1 MTFDTA
7 DNTPTFSNL
16 STAGQAGKLTIIE
29 GGSMPNNVYSTG
41 IGMSGQGTFAQQVL
55 ANTTQLYTPEPSIL
69 LLRVRVQMGQVLA
82 QTVTNSNELKYSGNI
97 YSLVATLDETQQWNV
112 VPA

>member
-1 MTFDTA
+1 
-7 DNTPTFSNL
+7 
-16 STAGQAGKLTIIE
+16 
-29 GGSMPNNVYSTG
+29 MPNNVYSAG

-55 ANTTQLYTPEPSIL
+55 ANTTQLYTPEPLYFIAAGQG
-69 LLRVRVQMGQVLA
+69 VQMGQVLA

>member
-1 MTFDTA
+1 
-7 DNTPTFSNL
+7 
-16 STAGQAGKLTIIE
+16 
-29 GGSMPNNVYSTG
+29 
-41 IGMSGQGTFAQQVL
+41 
-55 ANTTQLYTPEPSIL
+55 
-69 LLRVRVQMGQVLA
+69 MGQVLA